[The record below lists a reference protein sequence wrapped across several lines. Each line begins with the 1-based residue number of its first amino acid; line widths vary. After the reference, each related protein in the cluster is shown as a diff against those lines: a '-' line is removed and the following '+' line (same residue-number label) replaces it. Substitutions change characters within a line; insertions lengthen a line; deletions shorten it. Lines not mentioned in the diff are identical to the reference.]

1 MHGAMDARTEANR
14 QLAAYALWL
23 EERGLRTPS
32 FRVATAATVSHAEG
46 TPSHH
51 AESIVSPPDG
61 SPPSALMFVGD
72 RPFTA
77 DEQALLAKII
87 AALALAPDQAPTLED
102 AAPDA
107 LRAAIARHRPA
118 AVVLLGVPTLRTA
131 IAPQC
136 SFRQLLGRI
145 FRYATAYG
153 DTPFLV
159 TLHPRDLLRFPANKR
174 QAWDD
179 LQRAAAFVR
188 SQTCAH

>member
-14 QLAAYALWL
+14 QLTAYALWL
-23 EERGLRTPS
+23 EERGLKTPP
-32 FRVATAATVSHAEG
+32 FREAAAETASHAEDMQ
-46 TPSHH
+46 SEH
-51 AESIVSPPDG
+51 AEGIVPQPDE
-61 SPPSALMFVGD
+61 SVSSEIMFVGD
-72 RPFTA
+72 RPFTL
-77 DEQALLAKII
+77 DERALLAKILT
-87 AALALAPDQAPTLED
+87 ALALAPERAPTVED
-102 AAPDA
+102 AAPEA

-136 SFRQLLGRI
+136 SFRQLSGRV
-145 FRYATAYG
+145 FRYAASYG
-153 DTPFLV
+153 DTAFLV
-159 TLHPRDLLRFPANKR
+159 TYHPRDLLRFPANKR

>member
-1 MHGAMDARTEANR
+1 MDARTEANR

-23 EERGLRTPS
+23 EERGLKTPS
-32 FRVATAATVSHAEG
+32 FRDTTAATSSHAEG
-46 TPSHH
+46 TPSNR
-51 AESIVSPPDG
+51 AEGTVSQPDE
-61 SPPSALMFVGD
+61 SPSSEIMFVGD
-72 RPFTA
+72 RPFTP
-77 DEQALLAKII
+77 DERALLAKIL
-87 AALALAPDQAPTLED
+87 AALDLAPDRAPMIEN

-131 IAPQC
+131 IASQC
-136 SFRQLLGRI
+136 SFRQLSGRV
-145 FRYATAYG
+145 FRYAASYG
-153 DTPFLV
+153 DTAFLV
-159 TLHPRDLLRFPANKR
+159 TYHPRDLLRFPANKR